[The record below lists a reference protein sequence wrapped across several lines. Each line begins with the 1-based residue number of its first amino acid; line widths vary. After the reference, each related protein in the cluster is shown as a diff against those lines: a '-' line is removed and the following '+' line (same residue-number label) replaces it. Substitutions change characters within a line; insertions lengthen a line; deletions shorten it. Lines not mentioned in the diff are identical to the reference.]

1 MFIQEEV
8 LFKSEKK
15 ILDADCKRNSIIVLL
30 KGKGES
36 IVQLDGKIILLASPH
51 QYNIRFTASH
61 FCLLDRLEAK
71 LSFYTLT
78 GDFVS
83 EHDTG
88 HDVYELFPYKGG
100 VLCSYGDEGAFGE
113 DLGKNM
119 LNYFAPLR
127 EPESFIKRAIE
138 NNLLYDPL
146 IVRHKPFACISWQ
159 NNELI
164 FLNGELQQQK
174 AMELP
179 ILPMHLIAFA
189 LTYEYAVFIEN
200 NKIWL
205 WKFEGSAD
213 ITEYPAEY
221 SYKTRAIYHRHKYLF
236 LTVSDHEVRAFKPVM
251 SEIK

>member
-36 IVQLDGKIILLASPH
+36 IVQLDGKTILLASPH
-51 QYNIRFTASH
+51 HYNIRFTAAH

-78 GDFVS
+78 GAFVS

-88 HDVYELFPYKGG
+88 HDVYELFPYKDG
-100 VLCSYGDEGAFGE
+100 VMCSYGDEGAFGE
-113 DLGKNM
+113 GLGKNM
-119 LNYFAPLR
+119 LNYFAPLQ
-127 EPESFIKRAIE
+127 EPESFIERAIE

-146 IVRHKPFACISWQ
+146 FVRHKPFACISGQ
-159 NNELI
+159 DNELI
-164 FLNGELQQQK
+164 FLNGELEPQK

-205 WKFEGSAD
+205 WKFEESAD

-236 LTVSDHEVRAFKPVM
+236 LTVSTHEVRAFKPVM
-251 SEIK
+251 SETK